1 MELYELIDQYGQNN
15 TKLNALK
22 KTCDSLKSDIKTTMS
37 ELDATEFDTGTY
49 TAVLSTVSK
58 ESMDDDLLVDFVRN
72 LGLRGVI
79 KKKEYVDMDKLEK
92 AIYAGK
98 LTKEQLV
105 EMDKCKV
112 VSSYQKLTVRKTK
125 KKKEG
130 K

>member
-112 VSSYQKLTVRKTK
+112 VSSYQKLTVKKTK

>member
-22 KTCDSLKSDIKTTMS
+22 KTCDSLKSDIKNTMS

>member
-22 KTCDSLKSDIKTTMS
+22 KTCDSLKSDIKNTMS
-37 ELDATEFDTGTY
+37 KLDATEFDTGTY

>member
-22 KTCDSLKSDIKTTMS
+22 KTCDSLKSDIKNTMS
-37 ELDATEFDTGTY
+37 KLDATKFDTGTY
-49 TAVLSTVSK
+49 TVVLSTVSK

>member
-37 ELDATEFDTGTY
+37 ELDTTEFDTGTY

-92 AIYAGK
+92 AIYTGK

-105 EMDKCKV
+105 EMGKCKV
-112 VSSYQKLTVRKTK
+112 VSSYQKLTVRKSK
-125 KKKEG
+125 KRKEG

>member
-37 ELDATEFDTGTY
+37 ELDTTEFDTGTY
-49 TAVLSTVSK
+49 AAVLSTVSK

-98 LTKEQLV
+98 ITKEQLI

-112 VSSYQKLTVRKTK
+112 ITSYQKLIVK
-125 KKKEG
+125 KVKKEKG

>member
-37 ELDATEFDTGTY
+37 KLDATEFDTGTY

>member
-22 KTCDSLKSDIKTTMS
+22 KTCDSLKSTIKDTMS
-37 ELDATEFDTGTY
+37 GLDTTEFDTGTY

-72 LGLRGVI
+72 LGLRGII
-79 KKKEYVDMDKLEK
+79 KKKEYVDMDRLEK